1 MRVLVYK
8 RTHLGDPGDGVFG
21 SSDCMGRVRGLKF
34 DAVIGVGGLH
44 PDRGY
49 QAMARRVTWVGVGP
63 TKTPGPPRGPF
74 VTFDFFRDFG
84 LGTEMLA
91 QRAPHLAEALFV
103 RRARYVVTR
112 PGSVLA
118 REALAILEAA
128 REGDGQEAPA
138 ISGALPAGRR
148 RKPVA
153 AKCPPRTARK
163 QPTRAPPTCR

>member
-34 DAVIGVGGLH
+34 DAVIGVGGLR

-63 TKTPGPPRGPF
+63 TKSPGPPRGPF
-74 VTFDFFRDFG
+74 VTFDFFQDYG

-91 QRAPHLAEALFV
+91 LKAPRLAEALFV
-103 RRARYVVTR
+103 RKARYVLTR

-128 REGDGQEAPA
+128 RESEEETGRVARKAAPNA
-138 ISGALPAGRR
+138 RR
-148 RKPVA
+148 GKPVA
-153 AKCPPRTARK
+153 AKCPPRAPRK
-163 QPTRAPPTCR
+163 KLMRSKSAC